1 MHLTITISIQGQL
14 LDPGE
19 ITELLHVAPHVSRR
33 KGDISRSPS
42 GNQAIAHTGLWEWR
56 LTDAAESHSLSELLH
71 QVHRT
76 FLAHINRLQS
86 LPNAED
92 SLLDIHMVTDS
103 REDGDTALTMTFDR
117 SAIDALAEIG
127 LPTTMTID
135 RLLPDINSATRNQT
149 DI

>member
-1 MHLTITISIQGQL
+1 M
-14 LDPGE
+14 
-19 ITELLHVAPHVSRR
+19 
-33 KGDISRSPS
+33 
-42 GNQAIAHTGLWEWR
+42 
-56 LTDAAESHSLSELLH
+56 
-71 QVHRT
+71 HRT